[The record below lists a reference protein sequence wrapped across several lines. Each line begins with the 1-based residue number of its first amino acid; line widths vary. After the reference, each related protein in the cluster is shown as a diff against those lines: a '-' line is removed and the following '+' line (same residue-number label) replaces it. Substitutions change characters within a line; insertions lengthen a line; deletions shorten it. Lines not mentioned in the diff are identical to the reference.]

1 MRPADVLAATRPS
14 QVVVTCF
21 AQTWHIT
28 LDRAAEWVGAIGYDL
43 EGLSGVFPGG
53 ISEDELDRMWDAG
66 REDPDDAQRRWRNAA
81 RVSVQRGSGRDWWW
95 TVNLIRKVLGIWPYI
110 NGQLL
115 LAGVDAEKLNFASWC
130 DATFMLL
137 WTNQDEEG
145 RTRLDLELSMRP
157 QGVGL
162 RMSGTAKKKMLE
174 GFAAD

>member
-1 MRPADVLAATRPS
+1 MRPADVLAATRPTT
-14 QVVVTCF
+14 VEVTCF
-21 AQTWHIT
+21 GEPWELQLSTASQ
-28 LDRAAEWVGAIGYDL
+28 WVGAIGWDPDTLAGVLPGAIDDSKL
-43 EGLSGVFPGG
+43 EH
-53 ISEDELDRMWDAG
+53 MWDSSCS
-66 REDPDDAQRRWRNAA
+66 DPADAARRWTNAA
-81 RVSVQRGSGRDWWW
+81 RVAVQRGSGRDWWW

-130 DATFMLL
+130 DAVFMLL